1 MTIDLYVDTSRKGI
15 SMAVATSGQPMN
27 ARTMDGSARVY
38 EEIVNTEARGEILG
52 ESLDTLLTRVGA
64 TLDDVKRVMVTLG
77 PGSFS
82 GLRTGVAFCQGLCFS
97 GKRELYGVTTL
108 QALACFAHDVADS
121 TPACS
126 DAAGIKPAGTVA
138 GKECAEI
145 AVVIRA
151 RTGFWYMRLNGEEF
165 FIETPEVIERI
176 KNAKVKAIV
185 ADAPAQEDEALKAF
199 FNSLVDPRLCGDDNL
214 GSENDCNRIQIVSDT
229 GKPLDM
235 WAPLFSTVKP
245 SLIQEANYI
254 QPSYFEKLK
263 S

>member
-27 ARTMDGSARVY
+27 ARTMDESARVY

-108 QALACFAHDVADS
+108 QALACFAHDAAGNK
-121 TPACS
+121 PACS
-126 DAAGIKPAGTVA
+126 DAA

-185 ADAPAQEDEALKAF
+185 ADAPAQEDEALKAAF
-199 FNSLVDPRLCGDDNL
+199 AEIGAS
-214 GSENDCNRIQIVSDT
+214 VSPDT

>member
-1 MTIDLYVDTSRKGI
+1 
-15 SMAVATSGQPMN
+15 MAVATSGQPVN
-27 ARTMDGSARVY
+27 ARTTDANARVY

-108 QALACFAHDVADS
+108 QALACFAHDA
-121 TPACS
+121 
-126 DAAGIKPAGTVA
+126 A
-138 GKECAEI
+138 GKECVDA
-145 AVVIRA
+145 AVIIRA

-185 ADAPAQEDEALKAF
+185 ADAPAQEDDTLKAAF
-199 FNSLVDPRLCGDDNL
+199 AEIGASVSL
-214 GSENDCNRIQIVSDT
+214 DT

-235 WAPLFSTVKP
+235 WAPLFQTVKP

>member
-1 MTIDLYVDTSRKGI
+1 
-15 SMAVATSGQPMN
+15 MAVATSGQPVN
-27 ARTMDGSARVY
+27 ARTTDASARVY

-108 QALACFAHDVADS
+108 QALACFAHDVA
-121 TPACS
+121 
-126 DAAGIKPAGTVA
+126 

-176 KNAKVKAIV
+176 KNARVKAIV

-214 GSENDCNRIQIVSDT
+214 GSENDCNRMQIVSDT

>member
-1 MTIDLYVDTSRKGI
+1 
-15 SMAVATSGQPMN
+15 MAVATSGQPE
-27 ARTMDGSARVY
+27 GCARVY

-108 QALACFAHDVADS
+108 QALACFAHDVAGN
-121 TPACS
+121 TPACI
-126 DAAGIKPAGTVA
+126 DAAGNKPAGTAA

-165 FIETPEVIERI
+165 FIETPEVIARL
-176 KNAKVKAIV
+176 KNAQVKNVV
-185 ADAPAQEDEALKAF
+185 ADSPAQEDEALKAVF
-199 FNSLVDPRLCGDDNL
+199 AEIGAS
-214 GSENDCNRIQIVSDT
+214 VSPDT

-235 WAPLFSTVKP
+235 WSPLFQTVKP

>member
-1 MTIDLYVDTSRKGI
+1 MNLDLYVDTSRKGI
-15 SMAVATSGQPMN
+15 SMALSAQADKPET
-27 ARTMDGSARVY
+27 ARY
-38 EEIVNTEARGEILG
+38 EETVNTEARGEILG
-52 ESLDTLLTRVGA
+52 ATLDDLLNRMGA

-97 GKRELYGVTTL
+97 GKRALYGVTTL
-108 QALACFAHDVADS
+108 QALECFGQNA
-121 TPACS
+121 
-126 DAAGIKPAGTVA
+126 A
-138 GKECAEI
+138 GKECAEA
-145 AVVIRA
+145 AVIIRA

-185 ADAPAQEDEALKAF
+185 ADAPAQEDEALKAC
-199 FNSLVDPRLCGDDNL
+199 FNSLVDSCLCGDDNL
-214 GSENDCNRIQIVSDT
+214 GSENDCKRMQIVCDT

-235 WAPLFSTVKP
+235 WAPLFDTVKP

-263 S
+263 T

>member
-1 MTIDLYVDTSRKGI
+1 MNLDLYVDTSRKGI
-15 SMAVATSGQPMN
+15 SMALATSGAEGAQ
-27 ARTMDGSARVY
+27 ARY

-52 ESLDTLLTRVGA
+52 ASLDELLKRLDS

-108 QALACFAHDVADS
+108 QALECFAGNSAS
-121 TPACS
+121 AT
-126 DAAGIKPAGTVA
+126 
-138 GKECAEI
+138 

-151 RTGFWYMRLNGEEF
+151 RNGFWYLRLNGKES
-165 FIETPEVIERI
+165 FIETAEVVEQLRAASP
-176 KNAKVKAIV
+176 KSIV
-185 ADAPAQEDEALKAF
+185 ADAPAQQDETLKAEF
-199 FNSLVDPRLCGDDNL
+199 ESLGAKVTP
-214 GSENDCNRIQIVSDT
+214 DT

-235 WAPLFSTVKP
+235 WKPLFDSVSP

-254 QPSYFEKLK
+254 QPSYFEKLTA
-263 S
+263 

>member
-1 MTIDLYVDTSRKGI
+1 
-15 SMAVATSGQPMN
+15 MAVATGGQPE
-27 ARTMDGSARVY
+27 GSARVY

-108 QALACFAHDVADS
+108 QALACFAHD
-121 TPACS
+121 
-126 DAAGIKPAGTVA
+126 AAGKAPEMPAPAGANA
-138 GKECAEI
+138 GKECAET

-151 RTGFWYMRLNGEEF
+151 RTGFWYLRLNGEEF
-165 FIETPEVIERI
+165 FIETPEVIERL

-185 ADAPAQEDEALKAF
+185 ADAPAQEDEALKAAF
-199 FNSLVDPRLCGDDNL
+199 AEIGASVSL
-214 GSENDCNRIQIVSDT
+214 DT

>member
-15 SMAVATSGQPMN
+15 SMAVATSGQPVN
-27 ARTMDGSARVY
+27 ARTTDASARVY

-108 QALACFAHDVADS
+108 QALACFAHDVAGN
-121 TPACS
+121 TPA
-126 DAAGIKPAGTVA
+126 
-138 GKECAEI
+138 CAEI
-145 AVVIRA
+145 AVIIRA

-185 ADAPAQEDEALKAF
+185 ADAPAQEDDTLKAAF
-199 FNSLVDPRLCGDDNL
+199 AEIGAS
-214 GSENDCNRIQIVSDT
+214 VSPDT

>member
-1 MTIDLYVDTSRKGI
+1 
-15 SMAVATSGQPMN
+15 MAVATSGQPVN
-27 ARTMDGSARVY
+27 ARTTDASARVY

-108 QALACFAHDVADS
+108 QALACFAHD
-121 TPACS
+121 
-126 DAAGIKPAGTVA
+126 AAGNKPAGTVAGIKSAGTAA

-145 AVVIRA
+145 AVIIRA

-185 ADAPAQEDEALKAF
+185 ADAPAQEDDTLKAAF
-199 FNSLVDPRLCGDDNL
+199 AEIGASVSL
-214 GSENDCNRIQIVSDT
+214 DT

-235 WAPLFSTVKP
+235 WAPLFSSVKP

>member
-1 MTIDLYVDTSRKGI
+1 
-15 SMAVATSGQPMN
+15 MAVATGGQPE
-27 ARTMDGSARVY
+27 GCARVY

-108 QALACFAHDVADS
+108 QALACFAHD
-121 TPACS
+121 
-126 DAAGIKPAGTVA
+126 AAGNKPAGTVAGIKSAGTAA

-145 AVVIRA
+145 AVIIRA

-185 ADAPAQEDEALKAF
+185 ADAPAQEDEALKAAF
-199 FNSLVDPRLCGDDNL
+199 AEIGAS
-214 GSENDCNRIQIVSDT
+214 VSPDT

>member
-1 MTIDLYVDTSRKGI
+1 
-15 SMAVATSGQPMN
+15 MAVATGGQPMN
-27 ARTMDGSARVY
+27 ARTMDESARVY

-108 QALACFAHDVADS
+108 QALACFAHE
-121 TPACS
+121 
-126 DAAGIKPAGTVA
+126 AAGNKPAGIVA
-138 GKECAEI
+138 DKECAEI

-165 FIETPEVIERI
+165 FIETPEVVERI

-185 ADAPAQEDEALKAF
+185 ADAPAQEDEALKAAF
-199 FNSLVDPRLCGDDNL
+199 AEIGAS
-214 GSENDCNRIQIVSDT
+214 VSPDT

>member
-1 MTIDLYVDTSRKGI
+1 MNLDLYVDTSRKGI
-15 SMAVATSGQPMN
+15 SMAVATNDRQEGVPS
-27 ARTMDGSARVY
+27 RY

-52 ESLDTLLTRVGA
+52 DSLDTLLKRLNA

-82 GLRTGVAFCQGLCFS
+82 GLRTGIAFCQGLSFS

-108 QALACFAHDVADS
+108 QALECFAGNS
-121 TPACS
+121 TSA
-126 DAAGIKPAGTVA
+126 T
-138 GKECAEI
+138 

-151 RTGFWYMRLNGEEF
+151 RNGFWYLRLDGKES
-165 FIETPEVIERI
+165 FIETPEVVELLRAASP
-176 KNAKVKAIV
+176 KSIV
-185 ADAPAQEDEALKAF
+185 ADAPAQQDETLKAVF
-199 FNSLVDPRLCGDDNL
+199 AEIGASLTL
-214 GSENDCNRIQIVSDT
+214 DT

-235 WAPLFSTVKP
+235 WKPLFDCIKP

-263 S
+263 A

>member
-1 MTIDLYVDTSRKGI
+1 MNLDLYVDTSRKGI
-15 SMAVATSGQPMN
+15 SMAVATSDRQEGVPS
-27 ARTMDGSARVY
+27 RY

-52 ESLDTLLTRVGA
+52 DSLDTLLKRLNA

-82 GLRTGVAFCQGLCFS
+82 GLRTGVAFCQGLSFS

-108 QALACFAHDVADS
+108 QALECFSGNSAS
-121 TPACS
+121 TA
-126 DAAGIKPAGTVA
+126 
-138 GKECAEI
+138 

-151 RTGFWYMRLNGEEF
+151 RNGFWYLRLDGKES
-165 FIETPEVIERI
+165 FIETPEVVELLRAASP
-176 KNAKVKAIV
+176 KSIV
-185 ADAPAQEDEALKAF
+185 ADSPAQQDETLKAVF
-199 FNSLVDPRLCGDDNL
+199 AEIGASLTL
-214 GSENDCNRIQIVSDT
+214 DT

-235 WAPLFSTVKP
+235 WKPLFDCIKP

-263 S
+263 A

>member
-1 MTIDLYVDTSRKGI
+1 MNLDLYVDTSRKGI
-15 SMAVATSGQPMN
+15 SMALSAQADKPET
-27 ARTMDGSARVY
+27 ARY
-38 EEIVNTEARGEILG
+38 EETVNTEARGEILG
-52 ESLDTLLTRVGA
+52 ATLDDLLNRMGA

-97 GKRELYGVTTL
+97 GKRALYGVTTL
-108 QALACFAHDVADS
+108 QALECFGQNA
-121 TPACS
+121 
-126 DAAGIKPAGTVA
+126 A
-138 GKECAEI
+138 GKECAEA
-145 AVVIRA
+145 AVIIRA

-165 FIETPEVIERI
+165 FIETPEVIERL

-199 FNSLVDPRLCGDDNL
+199 FNSLVDSRLCGDDNL
-214 GSENDCNRIQIVSDT
+214 GSENDCKRMQIVCDT

-235 WAPLFSTVKP
+235 WAPLFDTVKP

-263 S
+263 T

>member
-1 MTIDLYVDTSRKGI
+1 MDLDLYVDTSRKGV
-15 SMAVATSGQPMN
+15 SMALAGMGP
-27 ARTMDGSARVY
+27 DGRVY
-38 EEIVNTEARGEILG
+38 EEIVNPDGRGEILG
-52 ESLDTLLTRVGA
+52 SSLDELLGRMNA

-108 QALACFAHDVADS
+108 QALACFAHD
-121 TPACS
+121 
-126 DAAGIKPAGTVA
+126 AAGNAPEMPAPAGTVA
-138 GKECAEI
+138 GKECAEA
-145 AVVIRA
+145 AVIIRA
-151 RTGFWYMRLNGEEF
+151 RTGFWYLRLNGEEF
-165 FIETPEVIERI
+165 FIETPEVIARL
-176 KNAKVKAIV
+176 KNSQVKNVV
-185 ADAPAQEDEALKAF
+185 ADSPAQEDEALKAVF
-199 FNSLVDPRLCGDDNL
+199 VEIGASVTP
-214 GSENDCNRIQIVSDT
+214 DT

-235 WAPLFSTVKP
+235 WKPLFDCIKP